1 MSRQAA
7 RVGRRGVLGMLKR
20 CPADGYP
27 LMIDSSDERERE
39 GERKRGV
46 ERERERDSKRVG
58 SDACQIREV
67 LGMLQRCPDGYP

>member
-1 MSRQAA
+1 
-7 RVGRRGVLGMLKR
+7 MLKR

-46 ERERERDSKRVG
+46 ERERERETQSGWALMRV
-58 SDACQIREV
+58 R
-67 LGMLQRCPDGYP
+67 